1 METETTRFDGSLDRS
16 LAFSLTVTFRPR
28 LWSLSS
34 VAGPG
39 DDDDV
44 DGLGRIAGGR
54 DVLTASSRTLRA
66 GVDDAG
72 ILGPGI
78 GRFTGF
84 KGTR

>member
-1 METETTRFDGSLDRS
+1 M
-16 LAFSLTVTFRPR
+16 TVIFRPR
-28 LWSLSS
+28 LWSLCSA
-34 VAGPG
+34 AGPG

-54 DVLTASSRTLRA
+54 DVLNASSLTLRV
-66 GVDDAG
+66 GVDDEG

-84 KGTR
+84 KGTRYGTGLED